1 MLAQILLKSS
11 YQNQG
16 LLVRT
21 ITCQVF
27 SLTLTVRGVSNKHC
41 LLTFFIVSCKRKFVH
56 IVLVNCVVKLAEE
69 KVWLGELTVPTCMTI
84 AFDWD
89 VKNQTKQTKLFT
101 LCIKRLFVKKSCKFC
116 DRKTQFSNRFC

>member
-1 MLAQILLKSS
+1 MIDHEIISTAILLLSADS
-11 YQNQG
+11 RR
-16 LLVRT
+16 V
-21 ITCQVF
+21 
-27 SLTLTVRGVSNKHC
+27 
-41 LLTFFIVSCKRKFVH
+41 IVSCKRKFVH

-69 KVWLGELTVPTCMTI
+69 KVWLGELTIPTCMTI

-116 DRKTQFSNRFC
+116 DRKTQFRFC